1 MFGTFHQRQVAVA
14 VLQLF
19 GIGIISFAVL
29 WSALNSNFFDLAQTE
44 ALPTTHGS
52 LNVYAIIFA
61 ALIALA
67 SGGAG
72 VFRGA
77 TGGVQG
83 SGIWS
88 SLRWAVAVV
97 AVAAVPLTLAF
108 WIWLERGFIFRP
120 LMMTL
125 TVLLLVLWAVRF
137 ATYWMQS
144 HVIGAR
150 RVLVVGAG
158 EQAQAVVNELH
169 QYDPAGYQVV
179 GYYPVGNAQDT
190 PEQHNLLLDASIPMA
205 QHAKRLRVDEVIVAV
220 KEQRGVGL
228 PMQDLLAC
236 RTRGLNVLD
245 LSRFYELVRGE
256 VPVESLKASWLIY
269 SEGFVQGNWRT
280 VSKRAFDIA
289 ASLVLLALTWPV
301 ILVTA
306 ILVKLES
313 RGPVLYRQERVGL
326 GGQGFQVLKL
336 RSMRSDA
343 ERDGV
348 ARWATSNDSRI
359 TRVGKFIRKTRID
372 ELPQLFNVLRGEM
385 SFVGPRPE
393 RPVFVQ
399 KLAQDLA
406 FYDVRHT
413 VKPGITGW
421 AQVRFTYASSLD
433 EAKKKLHYDLYYVKN
448 HSLFLDVVI
457 LFQTIRVILFQVG
470 AR

>member
-1 MFGTFHQRQVAVA
+1 MFGTFHQRQVFVA
-14 VLQLF
+14 VLQVS
-19 GIGIISFAVL
+19 GIGALSFAVM
-29 WSALNSNFFDLAQTE
+29 WFAISSDFVRLAQSE
-44 ALPTTHGS
+44 ALPTTPGS
-52 LNVYAIIFA
+52 LSLYAIAFA
-61 ALIALA
+61 GLIALA

-72 VFRGA
+72 LFRAAG
-77 TGGVQG
+77 G
-83 SGIWS
+83 SGIWA
-88 SLRWAVAVV
+88 SLKWAVSVV
-97 AVAAVPLTLAF
+97 AMAALPVALVF
-108 WIWLERGFIFRP
+108 WLWLERGYIFRP
-120 LMMTL
+120 LLMTM
-125 TVLLLVLWAVRF
+125 TVLLLVLWVARF
-137 ATYWMQS
+137 ATHWIKM
-144 HVIGAR
+144 HVLGAR
-150 RVLVVGAG
+150 RVLVVGSG
-158 EQAQAVVNELH
+158 LQAEAVVNELH
-169 QYDPAGYQVV
+169 GFDPTGYEVV
-179 GYYPVGNAQDT
+179 GYFPVGTTNSASADAQK
-190 PEQHNLLLDASIPMA
+190 LVLDAAVPMIK
-205 QHAKRLRVDEVIVAV
+205 HVRRLRVDEVIVAV

-228 PMQDLLAC
+228 PLQDLLAC
-236 RTRGLNVLD
+236 RTEGRSVLD
-245 LSRFYELVRGE
+245 LSRFYERVHGE
-256 VPVESLKASWLIY
+256 VPIESLKASWLIY

-280 VSKRAFDIA
+280 FSKRAFDVL
-289 ASLVLLALTWPV
+289 ASLALLLLTWPV

-306 ILVKLES
+306 VLIKLES
-313 RGPVLYRQERVGL
+313 RGPVLYKQERVGL
-326 GGQGFQVLKL
+326 GGKPFQVLKL

-372 ELPQLFNVLRGEM
+372 ELPQLFNVLKGEM

-399 KLAQDLA
+399 KLTEDLA

-421 AQVRFTYASSLD
+421 AQVRFSYASTLD